1 MIDFEKNMIS
11 NISNTLEFAI
21 EQYAK
26 LQKAGA
32 GAADLEKMALRIQKY
47 EEQIYQLEMAIA
59 NR

>member
-1 MIDFEKNMIS
+1 MDFEKNMIS

-26 LQKAGA
+26 LKKAGA

-47 EEQIYQLEMAIA
+47 EEQIYKLEIAIA

>member
-1 MIDFEKNMIS
+1 MIN
-11 NISNTLEFAI
+11 NINDTLSFAI